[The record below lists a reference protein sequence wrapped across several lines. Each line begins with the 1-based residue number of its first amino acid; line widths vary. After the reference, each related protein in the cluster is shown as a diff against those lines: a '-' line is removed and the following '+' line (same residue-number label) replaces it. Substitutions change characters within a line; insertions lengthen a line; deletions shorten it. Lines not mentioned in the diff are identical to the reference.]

1 MHERLTAAQRIVKR
15 HGGVHNTG
23 KRFDRA
29 SGLVKEAAEKL
40 ADALRDANYQVRRVF
55 IAKDGKHE
63 VIYA

>member
-1 MHERLTAAQRIVKR
+1 MTPRLTAAQRIVKQ

-29 SGLVKEAAEKL
+29 SGLLKEAAERL
-40 ADALRDANYQVRRVF
+40 ADALRAANYQVRGIVLV
-55 IAKDGKHE
+55 KGDHE